1 MIRYLAD
8 TNILG
13 YLARHASPHLIARM
27 RAALEAREVAIS
39 AVTRAETRYGQRL
52 LNASD
57 RRQIV
62 IDAILQELPVLNWT
76 LEAADR
82 YGDLAVTLRREGWP
96 ITVMDS
102 MIAAHALANSLILV
116 THNTKD
122 FARIDGLPL
131 EDWTQP

>member
-13 YLARHASPHLIARM
+13 YLSRRASPHLIARM

-52 LNASD
+52 LDASD
-57 RRQIV
+57 RRQV
-62 IDAILQELPVLNWT
+62 TIDAILQELPVLNWT

-82 YGDLAVTLRREGWP
+82 YGELAATLRRDGLP
-96 ITVMDS
+96 ISVIDS
-102 MIAAHALANSLILV
+102 MIAAHALANGLILV

>member
-13 YLARHASPHLIARM
+13 YLARRASPHLIARM

-52 LNASD
+52 LDASD
-57 RRQIV
+57 RRQV
-62 IDAILQELPVLNWT
+62 TIDAILQELPVLNWT
-76 LEAADR
+76 IEAADR
-82 YGDLAVTLRREGWP
+82 YGELAATLRREGRP
-96 ITVMDS
+96 ITLMDS
-102 MIAAHALANSLILV
+102 MIAAHALANGLILV

-122 FARIDGLPL
+122 FARIEGLPL
-131 EDWTQP
+131 EDWTLP